1 MTALEQVQALHEA
14 TGKPVILGGTEGGFG
29 REALAAAGARIALQ
43 GHQPFMAAV
52 RAVQET
58 LAALRGGTPPEALT
72 NQPSAALM
80 QQVTREAD

>member
-1 MTALEQVQALHEA
+1 MSW
-14 TGKPVILGGTEGGFG
+14 TGRRRAFRVLLAG
-29 REALAAAGARIALQ
+29 RACIRVALQ

-58 LAALRGGTPPEALT
+58 LAALHGGTSPRALT

-80 QQVTREAD
+80 KQVTREADYAAATRDFLGGA